1 MIKAVLD
8 ADVLYALPL
17 RDTLLSAAVEGCFTP
32 LWSDEILDEAIANLL
47 ADGRLSPAGATSLR
61 NALDTHFADALID
74 DHRPLIPTM
83 RNHPKDRHVVACAA
97 AGEAE
102 YIVTG
107 NLKDFRHL
115 PDGIEAIHPDAFLCR
130 LLDETPAQLRA
141 ALDAQS
147 ARLRNPPLDV
157 AAIIALLA
165 PVAPRFA
172 QAWHAGRT
180 A

>member
-17 RDTLLSAAVEGCFTP
+17 RDTLLSVASEGCFVP
-32 LWSDEILDEAIANLL
+32 LWSDKILDEAITNLR
-47 ADGRLSPAGATSLR
+47 ADGRLSPSGAISLR
-61 NALDTHFADALID
+61 KALDTHFADALVED
-74 DHRPLIPTM
+74 YRPLIPKM
-83 RNHPKDRHVVACAA
+83 RNHPKDRHVAACAA
-97 AGEAE
+97 AAEADV
-102 YIVTG
+102 IVTG
-107 NLKDFRHL
+107 NLKDFQHL

-130 LLDETPAQLRA
+130 LFEERPDEVRA

-147 ARLRNPPLDV
+147 ARLRNPPIDV

-165 PVAPRFA
+165 SVTPRFA
-172 QAWHAGRT
+172 EFWRAGEG